1 MFLIDLTP
9 MIDLSPIEMYAGL
22 ARPEQERTIPCDKI
36 CGMLSICTNL
46 KAYLKV
52 LSIQGSYN
60 DSAKNNQIIM
70 NMANITHSP

>member
-9 MIDLSPIEMYAGL
+9 VIDLSPIEMYAGL
-22 ARPEQERTIPCDKI
+22 ARPEQERSIPCDKI
-36 CGMLSICTNL
+36 CGMLSICKSEGIFKSLVHTR
-46 KAYLKV
+46 V
-52 LSIQGSYN
+52 LN